1 MSQTLTWLTPSKLNL
16 TNKIEDAIVLIF
28 FNKY

>member
-1 MSQTLTWLTPSKLNL
+1 MSQTLTWLTRLKLDL
-16 TNKIEDAIVLIF
+16 TNKIIDTIVLIF